1 MKTAVR
7 RHIAAGIALAGA
19 SAIAVA
25 PIAPPPP
32 TPPAIDAA
40 KLEVRLANSIFN
52 IPTNLFNAIANIPYS
67 ETQALNQFS
76 ASLFYTGNWFAPSA
90 TNIWGT
96 DPGDPGHF
104 ESLAS
109 LLIPFPALSSVLGHQ
124 LAMIAAAELPV
135 NSEPVTWRAAFP
147 RARWIPSSAS
157 RGLTAPSNWRWY

>member
-19 SAIAVA
+19 TAIAVA

-32 TPPAIDAA
+32 TPPAIHAA
-40 KLEVRLANSIFN
+40 NLEVRLANSIFN

-90 TNIWGT
+90 TNIW
-96 DPGDPGHF
+96 
-104 ESLAS
+104 
-109 LLIPFPALSSVLGHQ
+109 
-124 LAMIAAAELPV
+124 
-135 NSEPVTWRAAFP
+135 
-147 RARWIPSSAS
+147 
-157 RGLTAPSNWRWY
+157 